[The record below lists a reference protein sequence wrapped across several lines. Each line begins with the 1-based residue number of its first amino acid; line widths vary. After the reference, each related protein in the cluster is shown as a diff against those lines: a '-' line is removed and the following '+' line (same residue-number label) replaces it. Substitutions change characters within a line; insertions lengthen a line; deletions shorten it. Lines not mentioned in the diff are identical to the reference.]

1 MSGKLLITY
10 LNPLKK
16 ERAIENSD
24 SPLLKLLI
32 TNQLTICSLETDR
45 LV

>member
-1 MSGKLLITY
+1 MSGKLLITSSIQ
-10 LNPLKK
+10 LKK

-24 SPLLKLLI
+24 SPLLKQLI
-32 TNQLTICSLETDR
+32 TNQLIICSLETDR